1 MGNPTP
7 PAPEFAR
14 LLEIEKQIVKGGK
27 NLRILSSIGWPRS
40 AIDGFLES
48 WRSGNP
54 KIPQVEL
61 TPPDGLADV
70 IECME
75 DAMRQTS
82 VDHPLG
88 DVLWKTAWS
97 YATGARMLQSIGTQA
112 FCDRS
117 IELYGRPDIK
127 RKRQDWSDLDA
138 AEFLL
143 EKSGEL
149 LESNVIPDA
158 EANISAEE
166 LARQLSAR
174 IDPLFVEDPIAVV
187 VDPSLASKAAAGTKR
202 VRLRGGAMFSNLD
215 LDQLFE
221 HEVMIHS
228 ATKLNGIRQP
238 NLKVLGLG
246 SPRTTRTQ
254 EGIATMAELMAGA
267 MDLNRL
273 RRIALRVRAV
283 SMALA
288 GANFIDIFKMFLEEG
303 QSEEE
308 SAQSA
313 ARIFRGGDPNGG
325 IAFTKDG
332 TYITGLIEV
341 STFMRVAIRD
351 GRPELIPL
359 LFAGRMT
366 LGDVV
371 VLAPLMEQGIVQG
384 PRYIPTWAQDLRRLT
399 ATLTYWAFTS
409 FVDLKQ
415 ITLDVAIE
423 LDENPIENSPGA
435 RFA

>member
-1 MGNPTP
+1 MGNPGLNDP
-7 PAPEFAR
+7 GLAR
-14 LLEIEKQIVKGGK
+14 LLEIEKQIVQGGGK
-27 NLRILSSIGWPRS
+27 LRILSSIGWPRG
-40 AIDGFLES
+40 AIEGFLES
-48 WRSGNP
+48 WRTGNP
-54 KIPQVEL
+54 KIPDVKL
-61 TPPDGLADV
+61 TPPDGLHEV

-75 DAMRQTS
+75 DAMRRTP

-97 YATGARMLQSIGTQA
+97 YATGARMLQGIGTQA

-117 IELYGRPDIK
+117 IELYGRPDTR

-138 AEFLL
+138 AEFML
-143 EKSGEL
+143 EKSSEL
-149 LESNVIPDA
+149 LASCVIPDA
-158 EANISAEE
+158 EATIPAEE

-174 IDPLFVEDPIAVV
+174 IDPLFVEDKITVE
-187 VDPSLASKAAAGTKR
+187 VDPGLASKAAAGTKR
-202 VRLRGGAMFSNLD
+202 VRLRGGAMFSHLD

-221 HEVMIHS
+221 HEVMIHA
-228 ATKLNGIRQP
+228 ATKLNGIHQP
-238 NLKVLGLG
+238 SLKVLGLG

-254 EGIATMAELMAGA
+254 EGLATMAELMTGS
-267 MDLNRL
+267 MDLVRL

-288 GANFIDIFKMFLEEG
+288 GADFIDLFKMFLEEG

-313 ARIFRGGDPNGG
+313 ARVFRGGDPRGG
-325 IAFTKDG
+325 IAFTKDS

-341 STFMRVAIRD
+341 STFLRVAIRD

-371 VLAPLMEQGIVQG
+371 VLAPLVEQGIVQG
-384 PRYIPTWAQDLRRLT
+384 PRYIPTWAEDLRRLT

-415 ITLDVAIE
+415 LTLDVAIE
-423 LDENPIENSPGA
+423 LDETPIENSPA
-435 RFA
+435 ASFA

>member
-1 MGNPTP
+1 MVNPQHTD
-7 PAPEFAR
+7 PELAR
-14 LLEIEKQIVKGGK
+14 LLEIERLITEGGGK
-27 NLRILSSIGWPRS
+27 LRILSSIGWPRN
-40 AIDGFLES
+40 AIDGFLDS

-54 KIPQVEL
+54 KIPEVKL
-61 TPPDGLADV
+61 APPDGLNDI

-97 YATGARMLQSIGTQA
+97 YATGARMLQSVGTQA
-112 FCDRS
+112 FSDRS

-149 LESNVIPDA
+149 LKSSVIPDA

-174 IDPLFVEDPIAVV
+174 INPLFIEDPIEVV
-187 VDPSLASKAAAGTKR
+187 VDPGLSSKAAAGTRR
-202 VRLRGGAMFSNLD
+202 VRLRGGAMFSSLD

-228 ATKLNGIRQP
+228 ATKLNGIHQP

-254 EGIATMAELMAGA
+254 EGIATLAELMTGA

-283 SMALA
+283 SLALS
-288 GANFIDIFKMFLEEG
+288 GADFIDIFKMFLEEG

-313 ARIFRGGDPNGG
+313 ARIFRGGDPKGG

-341 STFMRVAIRD
+341 STFLRVAIRD

-384 PRYIPTWAQDLRRLT
+384 PRYIPSWAKDLRRLS
-399 ATLTYWAFTS
+399 ATLTFWAFTS
-409 FVDLKQ
+409 FVDLKHL
-415 ITLDVAIE
+415 TVDVAVK
-423 LDENPIENSPGA
+423 LDENAIENSPA
-435 RFA
+435 ATFA

>member
-1 MGNPTP
+1 MSKSHRTD
-7 PAPEFAR
+7 PELAR
-14 LLEIEKQIVKGGK
+14 LLDIEKRIVEGGGK
-27 NLRILSSIGWPRS
+27 LRILSSIAWPRS
-40 AIDGFLES
+40 AIDGFLQS
-48 WRSGNP
+48 WQSRNP
-54 KIPQVEL
+54 KIPEVMI
-61 TPPDGLADV
+61 TPPDGLTGV
-70 IECME
+70 IDCME
-75 DAMRQTS
+75 DAMRQTP

-97 YATGARMLQSIGTQA
+97 YATGARMLQSVGTQA
-112 FCDRS
+112 FSDRS

-158 EANISAEE
+158 EANITAEE

-174 IDPLFVEDPIAVV
+174 IDPLFIEDKIAVV
-187 VDPSLASKAAAGTKR
+187 VDPGLASKAAAGTKR
-202 VRLRGGAMFSNLD
+202 VRLRGGAMFSSLD

-228 ATKLNGIRQP
+228 ATKLNGIHQP
-238 NLKVLGLG
+238 NLTVLGLG

-254 EGIATMAELMAGA
+254 EGLATLAELMTGA

-288 GANFIDIFKMFLEEG
+288 GADFIEIFKMFLDEG

-313 ARIFRGGDPNGG
+313 ARIFRGGDPKGG
-325 IAFTKDG
+325 IAFTKDS

-341 STFMRVAIRD
+341 STFLRVAIRD

-371 VLAPLMEQGIVQG
+371 VLAPLMEQGIIQG

-409 FVDLKQ
+409 FVDLKHL
-415 ITLDVAIE
+415 TLDVAIE
-423 LDENPIENSPGA
+423 LDENPIEEVLIS
-435 RFA
+435 

>member
-1 MGNPTP
+1 MNKSHRIDPDL
-7 PAPEFAR
+7 AR
-14 LLEIEKQIVKGGK
+14 LLEIEKKIAEGGGK
-27 NLRILSSIGWPRS
+27 LRILSSIAWPRS
-40 AIDGFLES
+40 AIDDFLRS
-48 WRSGNP
+48 WKSGSP
-54 KIPQVEL
+54 KVPDVKIA
-61 TPPDGLADV
+61 PPDGLSDI

-75 DAMRQTS
+75 DAMRQTP

-97 YATGARMLQSIGTQA
+97 YATGARMLQSMGTQA
-112 FCDRS
+112 FSDRS

-158 EANISAEE
+158 EATITAEE

-174 IDPLFVEDPIAVV
+174 IDPLFIEDPIAVV
-187 VDPSLASKAAAGTKR
+187 VDPGLASKAAAGTKR
-202 VRLRGGAMFSNLD
+202 VRLRGGAMFSSLD

-228 ATKLNGIRQP
+228 ATKLNGIHQP
-238 NLKVLGLG
+238 NLTVLGLG

-254 EGIATMAELMAGA
+254 EGLATLAELMTGA

-288 GANFIDIFKMFLEEG
+288 GADFIEVFKMFLDEG

-313 ARIFRGGDPNGG
+313 ARIFRGGDPRGG
-325 IAFTKDG
+325 IAFTKDT

-341 STFMRVAIRD
+341 STFLRVAIRD

-409 FVDLKQ
+409 FVDLKHL
-415 ITLDVAIE
+415 TLDVAVE
-423 LDENPIENSPGA
+423 LDESAMEDSPSA
-435 RFA
+435 SFV